1 MKKLITM
8 LAISCLLAAGT
19 ALPVYGSGLD
29 KLFSGIK
36 GAILNGGQEDEPAP
50 ASASAGDTS
59 QSEGPAPNSGDG
71 VSDGSGQTS
80 PYGPKKKP

>member
-19 ALPVYGSGLD
+19 TLPVYGSGLD

-36 GAILNGGQEDEPAP
+36 GAILNGDQDEEPAP
-50 ASASAGDTS
+50 AAGAGDTS

-80 PYGPKKKP
+80 PYGPKQKP

>member
-1 MKKLITM
+1 MKKFIPV
-8 LAISCLLAAGT
+8 LAISGILAAGT
-19 ALPVYGSGLD
+19 ALPAYGSGLD

-36 GAILNGGQEDEPAP
+36 GAILNGAQEEEPSP
-50 ASASAGDTS
+50 AAGAGDTS

-80 PYGPKKKP
+80 PYGPKQKP